1 MTGPLRWLRWS
12 QICRVSAGGSSV
24 NCSGAGLGASTTGGL
39 PARSYGGGHLG
50 ETWPGETAVRF
61 ATGADLS
68 RLTALGRAFLAWRSG
83 GWWFSANWCICV
95 AVCRSGVVRILASG
109 DSEVVGGPAFGR

>member
-1 MTGPLRWLRWS
+1 MTGD
-12 QICRVSAGGSSV
+12 
-24 NCSGAGLGASTTGGL
+24 L
-39 PARSYGGGHLG
+39 PACSYGGGHLG

-61 ATGADLS
+61 ATGTDLS

-83 GWWFSANWCICV
+83 VGGLAPIGASAWP
-95 AVCRSGVVRILASG
+95 SGVFRVSASG